1 MNVSLLFLGGL
12 LTASSLHGQAQ
23 PTVRIELQAAPA
35 THSFTCRYTLR
46 LPADTASTLVLH
58 LSRQFRVEQVHA
70 PGGVAQRVERIF
82 YPYFADTV
90 QRVTVR
96 FAGPARKGRQLTLTY
111 AGALPQRTFTD
122 QAELYSGH
130 SGWLPYRPYREYELV
145 HYTLEVQ
152 VPPGYTVRSTSPARK
167 QRRGSWT
174 FAGTTSA
181 LEPTALIARQF
192 AELASPRRVVTV
204 IKAGAAPVAADSALL
219 RKAEA
224 VIGFYN
230 RTIGR
235 QDSIR
240 QFRVLLPGTNANANA
255 FGLLDNATV
264 ITYARFDVQDRADL
278 LILAHEISHK
288 WWGYGSV
295 HDEND
300 WLNEAFATYSSLLY
314 LQASGDSAGYQERLA
329 QLTESAAGTPA
340 IIGFNRYQHPPAMYR
355 RVIYN
360 KGTVVLAALHARL
373 GTEKFVALLAAAAKR
388 QVSTTEALLA
398 VTEQVAG
405 ADTRAWLRA
414 RLSE

>member
-1 MNVSLLFLGGL
+1 MAGSLR
-12 LTASSLHGQAQ
+12 GQTP
-23 PTVRIELQAAPA
+23 PTVRIQLQATPA
-35 THSFTCRYTLR
+35 THAFTCRYTLR
-46 LPADTASTLVLH
+46 LPADTASALVLH
-58 LSRQFRVEQVHA
+58 LNRRFRVEQVHA
-70 PGGVAQRVERIF
+70 PGATVQRVEQVF

-111 AGALPQRTFTD
+111 AGSLPERTFTE
-122 QAELYSGH
+122 QAELYSAH
-130 SGWLPYRPYREYELV
+130 SGWLPYRPYREYEPV

-152 VPPGYTVRSTSPARK
+152 VPPGYEVRSSSPARR
-167 QRRGSWT
+167 QRRGRWT
-174 FAGTTSA
+174 FGGTTSA
-181 LEPTALIARQF
+181 LEPTALIARRF
-192 AELASPRRVVTV
+192 TELTSPRRVVTV
-204 IKAGAAPVAADSALL
+204 IKSGAAPVAADSALL

-224 VIGFYN
+224 IISFYN

-240 QFRVLLPGTNANANA
+240 QFRVLLPGTNANA

-264 ITYARFDVQDRADL
+264 ITYARFDVQDRGDL

-295 HDEND
+295 HNEND
-300 WLNEAFATYSSLLY
+300 WLNEAFATYSSLQYLY
-314 LQASGDSAGYQERLA
+314 ASGDTAGYRQRLA

-340 IIGFNRYQHPPAMYR
+340 IIGFNRYQYPPAMYR

-360 KGTVVLAALHARL
+360 KGTVVLAALHARI
-373 GTEKFVALLAAAAKR
+373 GTEKFFALLAAAAKR
-388 QVSTTEALLA
+388 RVNTTEALLA

-405 ADTRAWLRA
+405 ADTRAWFLA
-414 RLSE
+414 RLNE

>member
-1 MNVSLLFLGGL
+1 MLLLFGMGL
-12 LTASSLHGQAQ
+12 LTASSHGQAQ
-23 PTVRIELQAAPA
+23 PTVRIQLQAAPA
-35 THSFTCRYTLR
+35 THSFSCRYTLR
-46 LPADTASTLVLH
+46 LPAADTASTIVLH
-58 LSRQFRVEQVHA
+58 LNRQLRLDQVRA
-70 PGGVAQRVERIF
+70 PESAAQRVERVF

-96 FAGPARKGRQLTLTY
+96 FARPARKARQLTLSY
-111 AGALPQRTFTD
+111 SGALPPRTFTE
-122 QAELYSGH
+122 QAELYSAH
-130 SGWLPYRPYREYELV
+130 SGWLPYRPYREYDLV
-145 HYTLEVQ
+145 QYALEVD
-152 VPPGYTVRSTSPARK
+152 VPPGYEVRSSGPARK
-167 QRRGSWT
+167 RRRNRWT

-192 AELASPRRVVTV
+192 ANLASPRREISVC
-204 IKAGAAPVAADSALL
+204 KAGAAPVAADSALL

-224 VIGFYN
+224 VIAFYN

-235 QDSIR
+235 QDSISH
-240 QFRVLLPGTNANANA
+240 FRILLPGTNANA

-264 ITYARFDVQDRADL
+264 ITYTSFDVQDRGDL

-314 LQASGDSAGYQERLA
+314 LQASGDTTGYRERLT
-329 QLTESAAGTPA
+329 QLTESAVGTPA
-340 IIGFNRYQHPPAMYR
+340 IIGFNRYAHAPAMYR

-360 KGTVVLAALHARL
+360 KGTVVLAALRARL
-373 GTEKFVALLAAAAKR
+373 GTEKFGALLATVAKQR
-388 QVSTTEALLA
+388 ISTTGALLA

-405 ADTRAWLRA
+405 APTRAWLLA